1 MLDIHSNLYGTEVF
15 IENQKNL
22 DLQKITWSDYK
33 HHNAAKLLVCVAPN
47 SSITFIS
54 KAYGGSVSDTELTNR
69 SVYFD
74 LVPMYSEIVFDK
86 GFKLS
91 DECAQRFIYYASS
104 PARRGAVQMT
114 HSEVRKTKHIVNLR
128 ILVEQVIRRLNT
140 FKILAME
147 YPNMLK
153 LFDDVVCI
161 YGTLSNLTKPI
172 YLD

>member
-1 MLDIHSNLYGTEVF
+1 
-15 IENQKNL
+15 
-22 DLQKITWSDYK
+22 
-33 HHNAAKLLVCVAPN
+33 
-47 SSITFIS
+47 
-54 KAYGGSVSDTELTNR
+54 
-69 SVYFD
+69 
-74 LVPMYSEIVFDK
+74 
-86 GFKLS
+86 
-91 DECAQRFIYYASS
+91 
-104 PARRGAVQMT
+104 MT

-161 YGTLSNLTKPI
+161 CGTLSNLTKPI